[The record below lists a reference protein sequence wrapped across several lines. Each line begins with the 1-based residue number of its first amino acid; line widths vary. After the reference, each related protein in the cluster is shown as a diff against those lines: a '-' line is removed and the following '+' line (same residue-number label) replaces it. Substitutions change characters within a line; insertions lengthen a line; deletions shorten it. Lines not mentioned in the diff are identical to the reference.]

1 MNIPWKMPY
10 IKDAVA
16 LLTQYPIS
24 FLKAKRMKPELQ
36 KIGTYCMFI
45 GYPRSGHTLI
55 GSLLDAHPEI
65 IVAQELGVLKYLL
78 AGFNKWQIYYLL
90 IRNSRRFTDDGRA
103 WASYTYNV
111 PGQWQGK
118 YRELRVAGD
127 KQGGG
132 AVLRLTARPWLFERL
147 MQTMGEDIRF
157 FHVIRNPY
165 DNITTIAQ
173 KNRLTVDQA
182 IDYYFSLCET
192 VQRHREKIPGD
203 KIFEIRHEDFVQSPR
218 KNLKGMCDF
227 LDVGAS
233 EDYLN
238 DCAGIVFPSP
248 KKTRQKG
255 KWDRE
260 RIGAVKT
267 RMREF
272 PYLDGYLFD

>member
-1 MNIPWKMPY
+1 MTY
-10 IKDAVA
+10 IKDV
-16 LLTQYPIS
+16 LT
-24 FLKAKRMKPELQ
+24 FLKLYPLSFFKAEQMKPGLQ
-36 KIGTYCMFI
+36 KIRTYCMFI

-103 WASYTYNV
+103 WASYAYNV
-111 PGQWQGK
+111 QGQWQGK
-118 YRELRVAGD
+118 YRDLRVVGD

-132 AVLRLTARPWLFERL
+132 AVLRLKTRPWLFERL

-165 DNITTIAQ
+165 DNITTISR
-173 KNRLTVDQA
+173 KNRLTLEQG

-192 VQRHREKIPGD
+192 VQRCREKIPGD
-203 KIFEIRHEDFVQSPR
+203 KIFEIRHETFVQSPR
-218 KNLKGMCDF
+218 ENLKEMCSF
-227 LDVGAS
+227 LNVGVS
-233 EDYLN
+233 QDYLN

-248 KKTRQKG
+248 KKTRLSG

-260 RIGAVKT
+260 RIGAVKS
-267 RMREF
+267 RMRQF
-272 PYLDGYLFD
+272 PYLDGYSFE